1 MTNPDR
7 DKFKEYW
14 SRTEVIREY
23 QRTLYTFG
31 DMELPY
37 IFTAEHNLFKDRA
50 VVRKGVVFINKPQI
64 VLPGYKQGPDFTEG
78 FEHAEIPPE
87 AAYILR
93 LMHLPYSRV
102 TNRPMAEEK
111 IEYGNLQSIIDRLSQ
126 QMDQQEDSD
135 TGLIKGDMEGTSIS
149 LMRYTLTLIV
159 KSAPENVREFFEHI
173 RRRRGEP
180 IRPDERVTD
189 EDIRRLFE

>member
-1 MTNPDR
+1 
-7 DKFKEYW
+7 
-14 SRTEVIREY
+14 
-23 QRTLYTFG
+23 
-31 DMELPY
+31 
-37 IFTAEHNLFKDRA
+37 
-50 VVRKGVVFINKPQI
+50 
-64 VLPGYKQGPDFTEG
+64 
-78 FEHAEIPPE
+78 
-87 AAYILR
+87 
-93 LMHLPYSRV
+93 
-102 TNRPMAEEK
+102 MAEEK

-135 TGLIKGDMEGTSIS
+135 TGLIKGDMEGASIS